1 MLSMNLDD
9 LSLEILYCPHCR
21 VGVEASYSKSNAC
34 SHCGAPRIL
43 LTSQISSLTPEI
55 DREFSAEFETEPVD
69 SATPPLSNEAET
81 LIYRAQQ
88 QLFR

>member
-1 MLSMNLDD
+1 MNLDR
-9 LSLEILYCPHCR
+9 LSLEILYCPQCR
-21 VGVEASYSKSNAC
+21 VGVEASYSISNEC
-34 SHCGAPRIL
+34 SHCGEPRIL

-55 DREFSAEFETEPVD
+55 DRGFSADAEAEPVD
-69 SATPPLSNEAET
+69 SATPPLSNEAEN